1 MAKNTFGSL
10 SDLFSNK
17 KAVIGIIG
25 LGYVGLPLAMRFS
38 EIGYKTIGFDTDDE
52 KIKFL
57 NSEKSLY

>member
-25 LGYVGLPLAMRFS
+25 LGYVGSPGHEIFRNRLQDNRF
-38 EIGYKTIGFDTDDE
+38 
-52 KIKFL
+52 
-57 NSEKSLY
+57 